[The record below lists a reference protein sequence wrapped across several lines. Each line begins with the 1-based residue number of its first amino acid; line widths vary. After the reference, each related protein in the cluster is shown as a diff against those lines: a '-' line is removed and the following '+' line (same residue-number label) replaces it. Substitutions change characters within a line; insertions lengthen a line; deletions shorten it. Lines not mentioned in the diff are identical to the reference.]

1 MLNHLPLVLL
11 TVAGTLFAVAYRP
24 EWVTRPSAFRVPPT
38 PALLRG
44 WAILLTVGAGL
55 VVLGFWQGRRYGPA
69 GCSAV
74 ADLAAQFQNLDLSVR
89 EMSRA
94 TDDFT
99 RLVSTGPRDAYL
111 HLAGRPAPRDSAGP

>member
-1 MLNHLPLVLL
+1 MLNHLLLVLL
-11 TVAGTLFAVAYRP
+11 TVAATLFLMAVRP

-44 WAILLTVGAGL
+44 WAILLALGAGL
-55 VVLGFWQGRRYGPA
+55 VALGFWQGRKYGPA

-74 ADLAAQFQNLDLSVR
+74 ADLALQFQNLDLTVR

-94 TDDFT
+94 TSDFT
-99 RLVSTGPRDAYL
+99 TLVSADPRGTHMRIAQRRMPADTSGP
-111 HLAGRPAPRDSAGP
+111 